1 MANPTG
7 TVTDLVEWA
16 KAYQALLGVLEH
28 LPPEKR
34 AEGLALL
41 ERLGELTVLDVD
53 VGTMYRRLSRGLP
66 HKTPQL
72 RAMFREQYGWP
83 DGDQN

>member
-66 HKTPQL
+66 HRGPLL
-72 RAMFREQYGWP
+72 RAMFHEEYGWP
-83 DGDQN
+83 AGDQN